1 MQNDDFLSGCAR
13 TMELS
18 IKGQQLLTQDMAC
31 GLRRLW
37 RGVLTKPQLVAVQIF
52 WTFVVGLWPV
62 LYVLVYL

>member
-18 IKGQQLLTQDMAC
+18 IKGQQLLTRDMAC

-37 RGVLTKPQLVAVQIF
+37 RRMT
-52 WTFVVGLWPV
+52 LWADGNGPV
-62 LYVLVYL
+62 LPRMHPPT

>member
-18 IKGQQLLTQDMAC
+18 IKGQQLLAQDMAC

-37 RGVLTKPQLVAVQIF
+37 RWMF
-52 WTFVVGLWPV
+52 LWADGTGPV
-62 LYVLVYL
+62 LPRMHPPT

>member
-1 MQNDDFLSGCAR
+1 MQNDDFLSGCAN

-37 RGVLTKPQLVAVQIF
+37 RRMVLWADGT
-52 WTFVVGLWPV
+52 GPV
-62 LYVLVYL
+62 LPRMHPPT